1 MKIAPDVLAVLAQCT
16 FGGTCVFLPGSQ
28 LDRKLYVATDKVLQA
43 CGGKW
48 NRGAKAHVFDFDS
61 SARDRIEL
69 VLTTGEVQTSSDI
82 GFFPTPEPL
91 AAQLVAMA
99 GVKHGHRVLEPSAGA
114 GNIVLAIQDAG
125 GIVTAVERD
134 AGHRVHLAKSVL
146 KGQDTLVPDCDDFML
161 FTLHGTG
168 TPSRPS
174 FKFEA
179 VVMNPPFGKV
189 GLGDHLDHV
198 RHAHSMLGP
207 GGVLVS
213 VLPTGVTFREDRRH
227 REFREWVL
235 ERGTIEMLPEDS
247 FRESGT
253 RVRTCVARM
262 VAP

>member
-1 MKIAPDVLAVLAQCT
+1 MKVSTDVLAVLERCT
-16 FGGTCVFLPGSQ
+16 FGDTCVFLPTDNGP
-28 LDRKLYVATDKVLQA
+28 LDRKLYVATDKVLKA

-48 NRGAKAHVFDFDS
+48 NRGAKAHVFDS
-61 SARDRIEL
+61 SARDRVEL

-82 GFFPTPEPL
+82 GFFPTPDPL
-91 AAQLVAMA
+91 AVQLVEMA
-99 GVKHGHRVLEPSAGA
+99 GVKRGHRVLEPSAGT

-134 AGHRVHLAKSVL
+134 GGHRVHLAQFVL
-146 KGQDTLVPDCDDFML
+146 KGHDVLVPECADFML
-161 FTLHGTG
+161 FSLRGTG

-174 FKFEA
+174 FKFDA
-179 VVMNPPFGKV
+179 VVMNPPFCKV

-198 RHAHSMLGP
+198 RHAHSMLKP

-235 ERGTIEMLPEDS
+235 ERGTIEKLPEDS

-253 RVRTCVARM
+253 SVRTCVARM
-262 VAP
+262 VA